1 MKPIEQLTI
10 NTLRFLALDMVNA
23 AQSGHPGTPMGIAP
37 VAYTLWMRLL
47 KHAPTA
53 PNWPNRDRFIL
64 SSGHASSLLYSLLHL
79 TGYDLSLDDLMR
91 FRQLSSRTPGHPE
104 RNPSIGVEMT
114 TGALGQGFSTA
125 VGLAWAEAYLAAEFN
140 RPDAPEI
147 IDHFTYVL
155 CSDGDMMEGI
165 SSEAASLAGNLR
177 LGKLIA
183 IYDDNHVTI
192 EGSTQLSFDED
203 VIARFRAYGWHTQ
216 IVSDGT
222 NLEAVEQ
229 ALKAAQDETNQ
240 PSLIKVRTVIGH
252 GNPRQGT
259 GAAHFG
265 ALSQAEMASTRQAL
279 DWPWSE
285 PFTVP
290 DDVRTHLSQ
299 AIDIGRQR
307 VYDWQ
312 QRMAQYKSLYP
323 VEAADFERRL
333 SGELPAG
340 WEKELPVFPASP
352 EGEPTRMANAPII
365 NALAAAIPEL
375 VGGAADLAPNTQTV
389 IKNSADFS
397 AHQRRGRNFR
407 YGVREHAMA
416 AITNGLALHGGLRP
430 FAATFTIF
438 SDYLRPALRMSALNG
453 LSSIFVFTNDSVG
466 VGEDG
471 PTHQPVEQ
479 LASLRATPGIT
490 LLRPCDS
497 NEVLEAWKFAL
508 NNRQGPTCIALT
520 RQPVPILDRSI
531 YAPAHNLHYGGYV
544 LSEAEGGAPQAL
556 IISTGSEVHIALQA
570 QKVLLEQRIPVRVV
584 ALPGWSVFD
593 CQPKTYRD
601 AVIPPH
607 IPARVAIEA
616 GSSLGWERW
625 VGTGGKVIAV
635 DRFGLGGPWKQ
646 VYRALGITVE
656 AVVEAVLSQL
666 A

>member
-290 DDVRTHLSQ
+290 DDVRAHLSQ

-307 VYDWQ
+307 VHDWQ

>member
-1 MKPIEQLTI
+1 
-10 NTLRFLALDMVNA
+10 
-23 AQSGHPGTPMGIAP
+23 MGIAP